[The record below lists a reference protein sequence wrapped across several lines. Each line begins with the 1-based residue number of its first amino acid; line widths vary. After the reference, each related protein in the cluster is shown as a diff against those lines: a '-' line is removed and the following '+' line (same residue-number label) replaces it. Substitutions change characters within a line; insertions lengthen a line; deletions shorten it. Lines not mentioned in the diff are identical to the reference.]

1 MRISS
6 AGVSTSVRHFGGN
19 SQQLFFMKTNYIL
32 STIILTTILTARA
45 SACDLCACDLPL
57 IRLDNRSGWHAGV
70 SEQYTS
76 YESLRLDGRDIKNPS
91 GQYLHSSITQIML
104 GYDFQQRFGVQ
115 LNVPLIARTYRRVEE
130 GRVENGSISG
140 IGDISLIAHYTPVR
154 VERGDFLFTARLMGG
169 IKFPTGDSD
178 RLKEEAAHGHDTE
191 EDGHEADAS
200 HEEEATAGHEH
211 EAHEP
216 AEHEHEEETHA
227 DEESS
232 GVHGHDLALGTGS
245 VDFIVGGDMHLQW
258 KRLFVN
264 AGVQV
269 TVRGQGRHDYDF
281 ADDVAWHAG
290 LGAVVFKG
298 KELAV
303 ALEARIAGESK
314 GEDKFQGQRLDDTAA
329 TNVYFGPHAVVTWTD
344 RLSVDAGFGF
354 PIQRENTGTQ
364 VTPDIRFQAAVS
376 WHF

>member
-6 AGVSTSVRHFGGN
+6 VGASTSVRLSAATHTK
-19 SQQLFFMKTNYIL
+19 SYLMKTKLIL
-32 STIILTTILTARA
+32 STIILTTSLTAGV

-76 YESLRLDGRDIKNPS
+76 YESLRLDGRGIGNPA
-91 GQYLHSSITQIML
+91 GQYLHSSITQIQL
-104 GYDFQQRFGVQ
+104 GYDFDRRFGVQ
-115 LNVPLIARTYRRVEE
+115 LSVPFIARTYRRVEE

-140 IGDISLIAHYTPVR
+140 LGDLSLIAHYTPVR
-154 VERGDFLFTARLMGG
+154 IERGDFLFSARLIGG
-169 IKFPTGDSD
+169 IKFPTGDSG
-178 RLKEEAAHGHDTE
+178 RVKEEAGHSHGAESDGRAEH
-191 EDGHEADAS
+191 EDGR
-200 HEEEATAGHEH
+200 

-216 AEHEHEEETHA
+216 AEHEHEEEAHTV
-227 DEESS
+227 EEAS

-245 VDFIVGGDMHLQW
+245 VDFIVGGDLHLQW
-258 KRLFVN
+258 KRLFLD

-290 LGAVVFKG
+290 LGAVVFQG
-298 KELAV
+298 KELSV
-303 ALEARIAGESK
+303 ALEARFAGESK
-314 GEDKFQGQRLDDTAA
+314 GEDEFQGRRLDDTAA
-329 TNVYFGPHAVVTWTD
+329 TNVYFGPHAVVTWND

-354 PIQRENTGTQ
+354 PIRRENTGTQ
-364 VTPDIRFQAAVS
+364 IAPDLRFQAAVN
-376 WHF
+376 WQF

>member
-1 MRISS
+1 
-6 AGVSTSVRHFGGN
+6 
-19 SQQLFFMKTNYIL
+19 MKTNVIL
-32 STIILTTILTARA
+32 STIIFTASLTAGA

-57 IRLDNRSGWHAGV
+57 IRLENRHGWHVGA

-76 YESLRLDGRDIKNPS
+76 YESLRLDGRDIHNAS
-91 GQYLHSSITQIML
+91 GQYLHSSITQILL
-104 GYDFQQRFGVQ
+104 GYDFNSRFGVQ
-115 LNVPLIARTYRRVEE
+115 LNVPIIARTYRRVEE
-130 GRVENGSISG
+130 GGVENGNISG
-140 IGDISLIAHYTPVR
+140 LGDISLIAHYTPVH
-154 VERGDFLFTARLMGG
+154 VERGNFFFTARLLGG

-178 RLKEEAAHGHDTE
+178 RLKEEAAHGHGSAGDA
-191 EDGHEADAS
+191 HAADAS
-200 HEEEATAGHEH
+200 HEEEATAAHEH
-211 EAHEP
+211 DAHEP
-216 AEHEHEEETHA
+216 AEHEHEAEAHSN
-227 DEESS
+227 EESS

-290 LGAVVFKG
+290 LGAVVFKR

-303 ALEARIAGESK
+303 ALEARFAGESK

-329 TNVYFGPHAVVTWTD
+329 TNVYFGPHAVVTWND

-354 PIQRENTGTQ
+354 PICRENTGTQ
-364 VTPDIRFQAAVS
+364 ITPDLRFQTAVS
-376 WHF
+376 WQF